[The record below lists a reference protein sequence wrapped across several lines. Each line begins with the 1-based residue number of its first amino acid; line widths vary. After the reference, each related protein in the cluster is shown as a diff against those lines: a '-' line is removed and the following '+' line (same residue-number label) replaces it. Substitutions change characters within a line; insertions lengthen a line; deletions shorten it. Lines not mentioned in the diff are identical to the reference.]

1 MQRTLDA
8 ARRQARYRRL
18 AQAAEVAGSPRL
30 RLRPLQPDD
39 AAALWEATRHPAFNT
54 WLTWPQ
60 PERPAQVQARVD
72 GLVEQHRHGRS
83 CLLSALDRATGH
95 WVGLYRIGPDL
106 WRADQG
112 WFELGL
118 WLHPAYWGDG
128 HGGGWAPELH
138 AHGTAL
144 AFNASDAPG
153 LSARAAQANGK
164 AARTLERMG
173 FVRGEDCVIEVEGG
187 PAHLGGVY
195 RLKRKDW
202 ARSLGRGAAA

>member
-1 MQRTLDA
+1 MARTLDA
-8 ARRQARYRRL
+8 ERRQARYRRL
-18 AQAAEVAGSPRL
+18 AQAAEVAGGPRL
-30 RLRPLQPDD
+30 RLRPLHGED
-39 AAALWEATRHPAFNT
+39 APALWEATRDPAFNT

-72 GLVEQHRHGRS
+72 GLVEQHRQGRS
-83 CLLSALDRATGH
+83 CLLSALDRGTGH

-106 WRADQG
+106 WRADDG

-118 WLHPAYWGDG
+118 WLHPAYWAGAR
-128 HGGGWAPELH
+128 GGGWAAELH
-138 AHGTAL
+138 VQGTAL
-144 AFNASDAPG
+144 GFNASDAPG
-153 LSARAAQANGK
+153 LSARAALANVK

-173 FVRGEDCVIEVEGG
+173 FVRGEDCVIDVEGR

-195 RLKRKDW
+195 RLTRADW